1 MSFFNELKRRKV
13 VRVAIAYLIL
23 AWLMAQVAEML
34 LEAFGSPA
42 WVFKTL
48 LGLFLIGFPFALFFA
63 WAFELTRDGLKR
75 TEEVEAGSNTK
86 YHPMRNI
93 GLVIIGLLVLVLG
106 YLSYDKI
113 AVEPETITQAGPVQ
127 SGKPGEAPKSI
138 SLAVL
143 PFVNM
148 SSDKE
153 QEYFSDGISEELL
166 NVLANAGGIEV
177 ASRTSAFAFKGKD
190 RNISE
195 IAKILNVDHVLE
207 GSVRRSGSTI
217 RITAQLIDASTDK
230 HIWSDTY
237 DREFTDVFK
246 VQDEIANKI
255 VTALSEKFGIK
266 AEAVSVEQVTTNMG
280 AYDLYLQAL
289 AAGRIFS
296 LEGEVKRIELLR
308 EALSLDPDFVDAIL
322 LLSLRLNYLPTW
334 DASLDNKT
342 YNDEALLF
350 ANKALALA
358 PGDARVH
365 RVLAEVAFQA
375 YRFEDMQKHA
385 EDALALDPDNTR
397 FLSYIKLN
405 LGYLKTSLEATNSM
419 LSADPGYNWA
429 HVAKALALEGLGR
442 QDEALQSMK
451 DAFYYGYTGM
461 IQILLIDDAYRKG
474 DRTSWGTLL
483 ALQMIST
490 HIRYPDFPLM
500 RLLPQLEAI
509 VFAQESDKDREI
521 ARYWMMAKDQGYER
535 QDILLPYQYTTLMAL
550 KEYQYMADEF
560 WGNETMAW
568 MWMRQL
574 RPFRQ
579 SEPFKRKV
587 RESGMLAYWQK
598 HGWPDLCHAVGKDD
612 FVCD

>member
-1 MSFFNELKRRKV
+1 
-13 VRVAIAYLIL
+13 
-23 AWLMAQVAEML
+23 ML

-75 TEEVEAGSNTK
+75 TEEVEAGSNTQ
-86 YHPMRNI
+86 YHPMRNT
-93 GLVIIGLLVLVLG
+93 GLVVIGILVLVLG
-106 YLSYDKI
+106 YFSYDKI
-113 AVEPETITQAGPVQ
+113 TVDPVAIPQDSPVQ
-127 SGKPGEAPKSI
+127 SDPSNEAQKGI

-166 NVLANAGGIEV
+166 NVLANVGGIEV

-195 IAKILNVDHVLE
+195 IAKILKVDHVLE

-217 RITAQLIDASTDK
+217 RITAQLIDATTDK

-266 AEAVSVEQVTTNMG
+266 VKAVSVEPTTTNMS

-296 LEGEVKRIELLR
+296 MEGEVKRIKLLR

-342 YNDEALLF
+342 YNDEALLL
-350 ANKALALA
+350 ANRALELA
-358 PGDARVH
+358 PEDARVH
-365 RVLAEVAFQA
+365 RALAEVAFQA
-375 YRFEDMQKHA
+375 YRFDDMQKHTEA
-385 EDALALDPDNTR
+385 ALALDPDNR
-397 FLSYIKLN
+397 GFQLYMRIC
-405 LGYLKTSLEATNSM
+405 LGYLQESLQIANSE
-419 LSADPGYNWA
+419 LSADPAESWA
-429 HVAKALALEGLGR
+429 HVVKALALEGMGNN
-442 QDEALQSMK
+442 DAALRSMK
-451 DAFYYGYTGM
+451 DALFHGFTGM
-461 IQILLIDDAYRKG
+461 IQILLFEDAYQKA
-474 DRTSWGTLL
+474 DKVTWGTLV
-483 ALQMIST
+483 ALDMGKQN
-490 HIRYPDFPLM
+490 IRNPGFPLL

-509 VFAQESDKDREI
+509 VFAEESDKDREI
-521 ARYWMMAKDQGYER
+521 ARYWMMAKDLGYNR
-535 QDILLPYQYTTLMAL
+535 QDILWPYRYTTLMAL
-550 KEYQYMADEF
+550 KEYDYMADEF
-560 WGNETMAW
+560 WGSETKQW
-568 MWMRQL
+568 MWLRQL

-579 SEPFKRKV
+579 SEPFKRKI
-587 RESGMLAYWQK
+587 RESGILAYWK
-598 HGWPDLCHAVGKDD
+598 KYGWPDLCHAVGDDD
-612 FVCD
+612 FACN